1 MTFLS
6 KAWAEKERLNE
17 RILEL
22 ERQHRQDLERQDA
35 LANELEDA
43 QVTIDAL
50 RHVIQLLRRSIA
62 RQAEILRNAQDLRN
76 GEEAEQ

>member
-17 RILEL
+17 RIQEL
-22 ERQHRQDLERQDA
+22 ERQHRQDLEDA
-35 LANELEDA
+35 LAHELEDA

-50 RHVIQLLRRSIA
+50 RHVIQLLRNCIS
-62 RQAEILRNAQDLRN
+62 RQAEILRNAQEN
-76 GEEAEQ
+76 GEEANG

>member
-17 RILEL
+17 RIQELEL
-22 ERQHRQDLERQDA
+22 QHRRDLERQDA
-35 LANELEDA
+35 LAHELEDA

-50 RHVIQLLRRSIA
+50 RHVIQLLRNCIS
-62 RQAEILRNAQDLRN
+62 RQAEILRDAQAPRN
-76 GEEAEQ
+76 GEEAKE